1 MRNGKAYAH
10 RKDFSRKRSADG
22 KFSIRR
28 WKGCFLTGSY
38 GRIGFDGPRLR
49 ERRMRNGERNNK

>member
-10 RKDFSRKRSADG
+10 RKDFSRKRSADD
-22 KFSIRR
+22 KLTIRR
-28 WKGCFLTGSY
+28 WKDCFLTGSY

-49 ERRMRNGERNNK
+49 GRRMRNGE